1 MNCRTGTRRS
11 GFNLVETM
19 VASVI
24 LSGAVLALGAV
35 SSGALTQMRLNRQYE
50 AAASIV
56 DKQLT
61 LIDAVGIDQFIEQGQ
76 SEGVVEEPEPGY
88 TWAVQTE
95 YVDIDNV
102 YLVAVTVR
110 WLDRQ
115 RPRQIVVQTKLNGT
129 STVASLGQET
139 QER

>member
-61 LIDAVGIDQFIEQGQ
+61 LIDAVGMDQFIEQGQ

-95 YVDIDNV
+95 YVGIDNV

-110 WLDRQ
+110 WLDRR
-115 RPRQIVVQTKLNGT
+115 RPRQIVVQTRLNGT
-129 STVASLGQET
+129 STVASLGRET